1 MTKIAVTDAHGLI
14 WYGLKRWNRLGR
26 AGRAM
31 YRAAEAGRAAIYVPT
46 IALVE
51 ILEAAQRGRIQLAG
65 GSRAWVEQLLS
76 SGGFFVADLT
86 LEIVLR
92 AEEFFALAERGD
104 RLIAATA
111 AQLECPLLS
120 KDPEIRQLDAIE
132 VIW

>member
-1 MTKIAVTDAHGLI
+1 
-14 WYGLKRWNRLGR
+14 
-26 AGRAM
+26 M

-51 ILEAAQRGRIQLAG
+51 ILEASQRRRIQLAG
-65 GSRAWVEQLLS
+65 GPRAWVHKLFS
-76 SGGFFVADLT
+76 SGGFFGADLT
-86 LEIVLR
+86 PEIVLR
-92 AEEFFALAERGD
+92 AEEFYALAERGD

-120 KDPEIRQLDAIE
+120 KDPDIRALDAIE